1 MIRRQIPNVL
11 TLSNLLC
18 GILAIYFLYD
28 LECST
33 IPILPSLLIIA
44 GAVFDFF
51 DGFTARA
58 LKVSSP
64 IGKELDSLADVV
76 TFGLA
81 PSLITVEL
89 LKSQAS
95 FADSSSLIC
104 LIPLFM
110 ALMSAY
116 RLAKFNLDE
125 RQSTSFIGLPT
136 PANALLWLSLPLLVH
151 LSENKIHLW
160 GLYSEQ
166 IYAAITAFLTNP
178 YFICL
183 TSLVMAGLLVS
194 ELKMFALKFKNFTW
208 QDNKVKF
215 IFLISCLVLLFVLN
229 CFAIPFIVLLYIII
243 SIITNTFKR

>member
-1 MIRRQIPNVL
+1 MIRKQIPNIL

-18 GILAIYFLYD
+18 GILAIYSLY
-28 LECST
+28 CSDSH
-33 IPILPSLLIIA
+33 ILPPIFILL

-81 PSLITVEL
+81 PSLIAVEI
-89 LKSQAS
+89 LKLQTQFST
-95 FADSSSLIC
+95 FADIIC

-116 RLAKFNLDE
+116 RLGKFNIDE
-125 RQSTSFIGLPT
+125 RQTTGFIGLPT
-136 PANALLWLSLPLLVH
+136 PANALLWLSLPLLIH
-151 LSENKIHLW
+151 LSESKTHLW
-160 GLYSEQ
+160 GLYNEQ
-166 IYAAITAFLTNP
+166 LYAAITAFLTNP
-178 YFICL
+178 YFICI
-183 TSLVMAGLLVS
+183 TSVVMAVLLVS
-194 ELKMFALKFKNFTW
+194 GLHMFALKFKNFTW

-215 IFLISCLVLLFVLN
+215 IFLILCLILLFVLN
-229 CFAIPFIVLLYIII
+229 CFAIPFIVLLYIIM
-243 SIITNTFKR
+243 SIITNTFKK